1 MRQIRSSIVEQGY
14 VKKCRWE
21 RESKMLKR
29 EDVRQKL
36 VGWGIENPT
45 DEQISDYLA
54 TISKETKS
62 AEDRAN
68 KFKADSDRVRD
79 LEKQI
84 EELNSANLTDI
95 EKANKATE
103 DAMNKVADLEKTVK
117 KMEQLKALADIGIVG
132 EDADGLVGEDGVL
145 NIEKLGQ
152 IIGAKEKAAVDV
164 YKKQALDSTP
174 APDDKGNPDDGDDKG
189 NPLTKDMVDR
199 VAASK
204 KAETEAVNI
213 IDSYK

>member
-1 MRQIRSSIVEQGY
+1 MRKG
-14 VKKCRWE
+14 K
-21 RESKMLKR
+21 KMLKR
-29 EDVRQKL
+29 EEVKQKL
-36 VGWGIENPT
+36 VEWGIENPT

-68 KFKADSDRVRD
+68 RYKGDADKVKD
-79 LEKQI
+79 LERQI

-117 KMEQLKALADIGIVG
+117 QMKQLKALADVGIVG
-132 EDADGLVGEDGVL
+132 EDAEGLFGEDGNL

-152 IIGAKEKAAVDV
+152 IIGAREKAAVDV
-164 YKKQALDSTP
+164 YKKEALDGTP
-174 APDDKGNPDDGDDKG
+174 APDGKKGSEGEDDDKG
-189 NPLTKDMVDR
+189 DPLTKDIVDR
-199 VAASK
+199 AVASK
-204 KAETEAVNI
+204 KAETEAVSI

>member
-1 MRQIRSSIVEQGY
+1 
-14 VKKCRWE
+14 
-21 RESKMLKR
+21 MLKR

-62 AEDRAN
+62 AEDRAAR
-68 KFKADSDRVRD
+68 FKADSDKVKD

-84 EELNSANLTDI
+84 NELNNAKLTD
-95 EKANKATE
+95 EERSAKAVEEANQR
-103 DAMNKVADLEKTVK
+103 VLELETTVK
-117 KMEQLKALADIGIVG
+117 TMQLQKGLAEIGIVG
-132 EDADGLVGEDGVL
+132 EDATALVDEDGNL

-152 IIGAKEKAAVDV
+152 IIGAREKAAVDV
-164 YKKQALDSTP
+164 YKKEALDGTP
-174 APDDKGNPDDGDDKG
+174 APDGKKGSEDEDDDKG
-189 NPLTKDMVDR
+189 DPLTKDIVDR
-199 VAASK
+199 AVASK
-204 KAETEAVNI
+204 KAETEAVSI

>member
-1 MRQIRSSIVEQGY
+1 MASQVEATY
-14 VKKCRWE
+14 VKKRWQKGKV
-21 RESKMLKR
+21 KMTRAEVKELMKS
-29 EDVRQKL
+29 
-36 VGWGIENPT
+36 WGIEEPT
-45 DEQISDYLA
+45 DEQITDYLNHMQ
-54 TISKETKS
+54 KEVKK
-62 AEDRAN
+62 AEDKAN
-68 KFKADSDRVRD
+68 MYKADADKVKD
-79 LEKQI
+79 LQKQI

-145 NIEKLGQ
+145 NTEKLGQ

-174 APDDKGNPDDGDDKG
+174 APDDKKTNPEDEEEKS
-189 NPLTKDMVDR
+189 LTKDMVDR

>member
-1 MRQIRSSIVEQGY
+1 MQRKG
-14 VKKCRWE
+14 K
-21 RESKMLKR
+21 KMLKR
-29 EDVRQKL
+29 EEVKQKL
-36 VGWGIENPT
+36 VEWGIENPT

-84 EELNSANLTDI
+84 EELNTANMTDL
-95 EKANKATE
+95 ELSNKKAE
-103 DAMNKVADLEKTVK
+103 DAEKKVAELQATVTQMK
-117 KMEQLKALADIGIVG
+117 LLKSLADIGITG
-132 EDADGLVGEDGVL
+132 DEANGLFDEGGSL
-145 NIEKLGQ
+145 NTEQLGKIIESR
-152 IIGAKEKAAVDV
+152 EKAAVAT
-164 YKKQALDSTP
+164 YQKQTLDSTP
-174 APDDKGNPDDGDDKG
+174 APDGKKGEDEEEEKPYIDI
-189 NPLTKDMVDR
+189 VDR

>member
-1 MRQIRSSIVEQGY
+1 
-14 VKKCRWE
+14 
-21 RESKMLKR
+21 MLKR
-29 EDVRQKL
+29 EEVKQKL
-36 VGWGIENPT
+36 VEWGIENPT

-68 KFKADSDRVRD
+68 RYKGDADKVRD

-84 EELNSANLTDI
+84 EELNNANLTDI

-117 KMEQLKALADIGIVG
+117 QMKQLKALAEVGIVG
-132 EDADGLVGEDGVL
+132 EDAEGLFGEDGSL
-145 NIEKLGQ
+145 NIEKLGE
-152 IIGAKEKAAVDV
+152 IIGAREKAAVDV
-164 YKKQALDSTP
+164 YKKEALDSTP

-189 NPLTKDMVDR
+189 DPLTKDIVDR
-199 VAASK
+199 AVASK
-204 KAETEAVNI
+204 KAETEAVSI

>member
-1 MRQIRSSIVEQGY
+1 MY
-14 VKKCRWE
+14 AE
-21 RESKMLKR
+21 RERNMLKR
-29 EDVRQKL
+29 EEVKQKL
-36 VGWGIENPT
+36 IGWGIEEPT
-45 DEQISDYLA
+45 EEQISDYLA

-68 KFKADSDRVRD
+68 RFKADSDKVKD

-84 EELNSANLTDI
+84 EELNSANMTDL

-117 KMEQLKALADIGIVG
+117 KMEQLKALADVGIVG
-132 EDADGLVGEDGVL
+132 EDADGLFGEDGNL

-152 IIGAKEKAAVDV
+152 IIGAREKAAVDV
-164 YKKQALDSTP
+164 YKKEALDGTP
-174 APDDKGNPDDGDDKG
+174 APDGKKGSEDEDDDKG
-189 NPLTKDMVDR
+189 DPLTKDIVDR
-199 VAASK
+199 AVASK
-204 KAETEAVNI
+204 KAETEAVSI

>member
-1 MRQIRSSIVEQGY
+1 
-14 VKKCRWE
+14 
-21 RESKMLKR
+21 MLKR
-29 EDVRQKL
+29 EEVKQKL
-36 VGWGIENPT
+36 VEWGIENPT

-84 EELNSANLTDI
+84 EELNTANMTDL
-95 EKANKATE
+95 ELSNKKAE
-103 DAMNKVADLEKTVK
+103 DAEKKVAELQATVTQMK
-117 KMEQLKALADIGIVG
+117 LLKSLADIGITG
-132 EDADGLVGEDGVL
+132 DEANGLFNEGGSL
-145 NIEKLGQ
+145 NTEQLGKIIESR
-152 IIGAKEKAAVDV
+152 EKAAVAT
-164 YKKQALDSTP
+164 YQKQTLDSTP
-174 APDDKGNPDDGDDKG
+174 APDGKKSEDEEEKPY
-189 NPLTKDMVDR
+189 KDIVDR
-199 VAASK
+199 VTASK

>member
-1 MRQIRSSIVEQGY
+1 
-14 VKKCRWE
+14 
-21 RESKMLKR
+21 MLKR

-36 VGWGIENPT
+36 VEWGIENPT

-84 EELNSANLTDI
+84 EELNTASMTDL
-95 EKANKATE
+95 ELSNKKAE
-103 DAMNKVADLEKTVK
+103 DAEKKVAELQATVTQMK
-117 KMEQLKALADIGIVG
+117 LLKSLADIGITG
-132 EDADGLVGEDGVL
+132 DEANGLFDEGGSL
-145 NIEKLGQ
+145 NTEQLGKIIESR
-152 IIGAKEKAAVDV
+152 EKAAVAT
-164 YKKQALDSTP
+164 YQKQTLDSTP
-174 APDDKGNPDDGDDKG
+174 APDGKKGEDEEEKPY
-189 NPLTKDMVDR
+189 KDIVDR

>member
-1 MRQIRSSIVEQGY
+1 MRKG
-14 VKKCRWE
+14 K
-21 RESKMLKR
+21 KMLKR
-29 EDVRQKL
+29 EEVKQKL
-36 VGWGIENPT
+36 VEWGIENPT

-84 EELNSANLTDI
+84 EELNTASMTDL
-95 EKANKATE
+95 ELSNKKAE
-103 DAMNKVADLEKTVK
+103 DAEKKVAELQATVTQMK
-117 KMEQLKALADIGIVG
+117 LLKSLADIGITG
-132 EDADGLVGEDGVL
+132 DDANGLFSEDGSL
-145 NIEKLGQ
+145 NTEQLGKIIESR
-152 IIGAKEKAAVDV
+152 EKAAVAT
-164 YKKQALDSTP
+164 YQKQTLDSTP
-174 APDDKGNPDDGDDKG
+174 APDGKKSEDEEEEKPY
-189 NPLTKDMVDR
+189 KDIVDR

>member
-1 MRQIRSSIVEQGY
+1 MTRAE
-14 VKKCRWE
+14 VKELMK
-21 RESKMLKR
+21 S
-29 EDVRQKL
+29 
-36 VGWGIENPT
+36 WGIEEPT
-45 DEQISDYLA
+45 DEQITDYLNR
-54 TISKETKS
+54 IQKEVKT
-62 AEDRAN
+62 AEDKAN
-68 KFKADSDRVRD
+68 RYKADADKVKD

-145 NIEKLGQ
+145 NIDKLGQ
-152 IIGAKEKAAVDV
+152 IIGAREKSAVDV
-164 YKKQALDSTP
+164 YKKQALDETP
-174 APDDKGNPDDGDDKG
+174 APDGKKGSEGEDDDKG
-189 NPLTKDMVDR
+189 DPLTKDMVDR